1 MLLSRCSAILFDE
14 FKCRT
19 PYPTNFR
26 SVVFRWKRFLKSR
39 TAIKLEYQFVVL
51 NFLGHPHG
59 CPSFFPCPR
68 LNGGFIATA
77 AHTEQASKDIVCG
90 FTELPVF
97 GNGIPNLIADFD

>member
-1 MLLSRCSAILFDE
+1 
-14 FKCRT
+14 
-19 PYPTNFR
+19 
-26 SVVFRWKRFLKSR
+26 
-39 TAIKLEYQFVVL
+39 
-51 NFLGHPHG
+51 
-59 CPSFFPCPR
+59 